1 MPFTIDLVV
10 ILIVL
15 TVGLSFY
22 AWNNPSLMDRWI
34 FSPYRVQRNH
44 EWYRFL
50 TCGFLHADLMHLFFN
65 MFAFYSFG
73 QVVLRQLQNESG
85 AVAGILLFLLLYLG
99 GIIVADVPT
108 YLRHRRDARYGS
120 LGASGGVASVLFS
133 SILFYP
139 VAADG
144 QGIIIFPI
152 PFPIQPFLFGFLY
165 LAYSYYQG
173 RRSGDNINHDAHF
186 YGALYG
192 VVLTAVLYPTTIID
206 FWQQI
211 SNKYL

>member
-1 MPFTIDLVV
+1 MPFPIDSV
-10 ILIVL
+10 ILLIAL

-22 AWNNPSLMDRWI
+22 GWNNHSVMERWI
-34 FSPYRVQRNH
+34 FSPYRVRRHH

-50 TCGFLHADLMHLFFN
+50 SSGFLHADFMHLFFN

-73 QVVLRQLQNESG
+73 QLVQNQLMAESG
-85 AVAGILLFLLLYLG
+85 TLTGILLFLLLYLG
-99 GIIVADVPT
+99 GIVVSDIPT
-108 YLRHRRDARYGS
+108 YLRHQKDARYGS
-120 LGASGGVASVLFS
+120 LGASGGVAAVVFAA
-133 SILFYP
+133 ILFYP
-139 VAADG
+139 VAPEG
-144 QGIIIFPI
+144 GGIMIFPI
-152 PFPIQPFLFGFLY
+152 PFRIQPFVFGFLY
-165 LAYSYYQG
+165 LGYSYYQG

-192 VVLTAVLYPTTIID
+192 VLLTMVLYPTVVLG